1 MQTQGGIDMTCPFA
15 RFVVHYKDGTTITE
29 DRSISKIVD
38 GRKMSHWDLLSKQN
52 ISAMG
57 ILYDPISTG
66 ERDKDGKTIRIRLP
80 EYVLKGS
87 KKYNYRFFQLKDKVL
102 GPQKYGKN
110 GTVLGIIIGM
120 IIDPEGH
127 CVVKWGT
134 KDGTIKTA
142 FTTVHSLNMD
152 RESLLYN
159 YDINLEECGA
169 EIGKG

>member
-1 MQTQGGIDMTCPFA
+1 MTCPFA

-29 DRSISKIVD
+29 DRTINKKINGV
-38 GRKMSHWDLLSKQN
+38 KKSHWDIISKQN

-66 ERDKDGKTIRIRLP
+66 ERDKDGKLIRIRLP

-87 KKYNYRFFQLKDKVL
+87 KKYNYRFFQMKDKII
-102 GPQKYGKN
+102 GPSHYGKT
-110 GTVLGIIIGM
+110 GTVLGLVIGM

-142 FTTVHSLNMD
+142 YTTIHSLGID
-152 RESLLYN
+152 QESLLYN
-159 YDINLEECGA
+159 YDINIEECGA
-169 EIGKG
+169 VIEKAET